1 MRKLLALPLLA
12 LALAGAGSAPV
23 AARSVPSDPAK
34 AAALDEIN
42 RFRRQNG
49 RAALGYNVKLE
60 SAARWLAGD
69 MSDKGYFSHTDS
81 NGHDG
86 GWRIRNAGYA
96 WSRWAENIA
105 WGYPSWRAA
114 VVAWEKSPPHRAN
127 LLDPRLKEIGLGNAV
142 GAKRKYWV
150 QDFGTPR

>member
-96 WSRWAENIA
+96 WSRWARTSPGA
-105 WGYPSWRAA
+105 TPLGAPRSWPG
-114 VVAWEKSPPHRAN
+114 EIPPHRAN
-127 LLDPRLKEIGLGNAV
+127 LLDPRLREIGLGNAV